1 MRRNKSISINPSWTF
16 SLWLSFQQK
25 RKDAVGKLARMVEE
39 DAAWPGWR
47 AIEGLEKYMKE
58 KGANG
63 ETLRVL
69 RQTYEEWEKAKK
81 GE

>member
-1 MRRNKSISINPSWTF
+1 
-16 SLWLSFQQK
+16 
-25 RKDAVGKLARMVEE
+25 MVEE